1 MNHNDSLIQSI
12 RNKFSLEIIKQ
23 FGINGGSDFFM
34 ISQIGEKLK
43 ELFNKFNDEYKK
55 LSNND
60 LDADYYLL
68 GIRRKLYLQ
77 ENHQILDDKLKE
89 LLEDNNNVD
98 LINSFNDVIDYINSL
113 HYIDIE
119 NDFNNDFLERYD
131 SYLKMCNEPNNY
143 EEYEFDDAILFF
155 EELKNNF
162 RGRNQ
167 QAFKFYNNLQEKYYQ
182 ILELNFGVK
191 YDNIPDNWN

>member
-1 MNHNDSLIQSI
+1 MNYNDILIQTLL
-12 RNKFSLEIIKQ
+12 NKFSLDIIKQ
-23 FGINGGSDFFM
+23 FGIYGGTYYFM
-34 ISQIGEKLK
+34 HSQIGKKLK
-43 ELFNKFNDEYKK
+43 ELFNKFTDEYKK
-55 LSNND
+55 LTNND
-60 LDADYYLL
+60 LDTDYYLL

-89 LLEDNNNVD
+89 LLEDNNNID
-98 LINSFNDVIDYINSL
+98 LINSFNDIINYINSI
-113 HYIDIE
+113 HYIDSE

-131 SYLKMCNEPNNY
+131 SYLEMCNEPKNY

-167 QAFKFYNNLQEKYYQ
+167 QAFEYYNNLQEKYYQ